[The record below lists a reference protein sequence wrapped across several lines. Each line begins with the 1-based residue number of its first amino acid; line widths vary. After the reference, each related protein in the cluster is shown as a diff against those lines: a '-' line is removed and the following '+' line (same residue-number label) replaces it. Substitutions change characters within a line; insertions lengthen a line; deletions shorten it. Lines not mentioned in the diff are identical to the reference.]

1 MNNLVQLTLDDN
13 IDDIVA
19 DFLIERDV
27 ECFIRENKPLTAT
40 TYKQLSNIA
49 AKCRKTII
57 YELAK
62 NQNEFPQ
69 KWYTTSSRKFLEDI
83 LYRISVESIDEV
95 AVTLRIAFPFFKD
108 KYDKEYRVHQN

>member
-1 MNNLVQLTLDDN
+1 ML
-13 IDDIVA
+13 
-19 DFLIERDV
+19 
-27 ECFIRENKPLTAT
+27 K
-40 TYKQLSNIA
+40 
-49 AKCRKTII
+49 KCRKTII
-57 YELAK
+57 CELAK